1 MSKPKVFITRLIP
14 DAGLDQIREECDAD
28 VWEEQMPPE
37 KSVILEHVAS
47 CDGLLSLLTDEIDA
61 EVMDAAGN
69 NLKVISNYAVGFNN
83 IDVDAATERG
93 IAVGN
98 TPGVLTDTTADL
110 GWALLMSIARRIVE
124 ADKYVRAKKWKTWE
138 PRLLLGDDVAGATL
152 GIIGFGRIGQ
162 AMAKRAT
169 GFDMKILYYDIYR
182 DEEAEEKYGA
192 EFREMDDVLKE
203 ADFVTLH
210 TVLNDDT
217 YHMIGAR
224 ELDLIGPNGY
234 LINNSRGGVIDQE
247 ALVQALQENRIAG
260 AALDVTEPEPL
271 PDDSPLHELDNV
283 ILAPHIGS
291 ASRQTRN
298 KMARMAAANLLAG
311 VKGQELPNCVNPEV
325 LQ

>member
-1 MSKPKVFITRLIP
+1 MSKPKVFVTRLIP

-37 KSVILEHVAS
+37 KSVILERVVG
-47 CDGLLSLLTDEIDA
+47 CDGLLCLLTDDIDA
-61 EVMDAAGN
+61 EVMDAAGD
-69 NLKVISNYAVGFNN
+69 LKVISNYAVGYNN

-93 IAVGN
+93 IPVGN

-110 GWALLMSIARRIVE
+110 AWALLMSIARRIVE
-124 ADKYVRAKKWKTWE
+124 ADKYVRAKKWMTWE
-138 PRLLLGDDVAGATL
+138 PRLLLGNDVAGATL

-169 GFDMKILYYDIYR
+169 GFDMKILYYDIYP
-182 DEEAEEKYGA
+182 DEEAEKEYGA
-192 EFREMDDVLKE
+192 EFREMDEVLKE

-210 TVLNDDT
+210 TVLNDET
-217 YHMIGAR
+217 YHMIGER
-224 ELDLIGPNGY
+224 ELDLIGPDGY
-234 LINNSRGGVIDQE
+234 LINNSRGGVIDQD
-247 ALVQALQENRIAG
+247 ALVKALQENRIAG

-311 VKGQELPNCVNPEV
+311 VKGEELPNCVNPDV
-325 LQ
+325 L

>member
-1 MSKPKVFITRLIP
+1 MPKPKVFVSRLIP

-28 VWEEQMPPE
+28 VWEEELPPE
-37 KSVILEHVAS
+37 KSVLIDRVAD
-47 CDGLLSLLTDEIDA
+47 CEGLLSLLTDEVDA
-61 EVMDAAGN
+61 ELMDAAP

-83 IDVDAATERG
+83 IDIDAATERG
-93 IAVGN
+93 IPVGN

-110 GWALLMSIARRIVE
+110 AWALLMSIARRIVE
-124 ADKYVRAKKWKTWE
+124 ADHYVRAKKWKTWG
-138 PRLLLGDDVAGATL
+138 PRLMLGTDVSNATL

-169 GFDMKILYYDIYR
+169 GFDMKVLYYDIQR
-182 DEEAEEKYGA
+182 DEDAEEQLGA

-224 ELDLIGPNGY
+224 ELDLIGPEGY
-234 LINNSRGGVIDQE
+234 LINNSRGGVIDQD
-247 ALVQALQENRIAG
+247 ALVEALQEERIAG

-283 ILAPHIGS
+283 VLAPHIGS
-291 ASRQTRN
+291 ASHQTRN

-311 VKGQELPNCVNPEV
+311 LKGEELPHCVNPEA
-325 LQ
+325 QQ